1 MSATKTAVNG
11 HHGVNETPVN
21 GHNHSP
27 HPPYQSTGL
36 VLFNTTGQLLFMNR
50 EAQAYLPQLASCAT
64 RENGSYLIPEDV
76 LIVVRELIGRVLFCQ
91 HLKDLEAVHVERLCF
106 VSDQRFL
113 LRGLCAPDAQFVQRS
128 QLLVVIEKLN
138 QTLYCPNAK
147 IQQLYHLTER
157 EQMVIIYIMLGFT
170 NKEIANRLNLS
181 EYTVKEHVKRIM
193 QKTRTNTRTG
203 LLARIC
209 FSFDDGALSHSDDDH

>member
-1 MSATKTAVNG
+1 MNATKVSTNG
-11 HHGVNETPVN
+11 LDHLTEMSQNDCEHL
-21 GHNHSP
+21 SDS
-27 HPPYQSTGL
+27 PYQSTGL

-50 EAQAYLPQLASCAT
+50 EAQLYLPQLILCAT
-64 RENGSYLIPEDV
+64 RENGASLIPEDV
-76 LIVVRELIGRVLFCQ
+76 LIVVRELIGRVLFCK
-91 HLKDLEAVHVERLCF
+91 HPKDLEAIQVERLCSA
-106 VSDQRFL
+106 SDQRFL
-113 LRGLCAPDAQFVQRS
+113 LRGLCAPDVQLHRS

-138 QTLYCPNAK
+138 QTLRCPDAK

-181 EYTVKEHVKRIM
+181 EYTVKEHIKRVM
-193 QKTRTNTRTG
+193 HKTKTNTRTG

-209 FSFDDGALSHSDDDH
+209 FSFDHKDLSLSHPEE